1 VDTHREAFFVNF
13 AEIRPPQAH
22 LALSA
27 ELIGARSDFIKFH
40 LTFENYIL
48 RSPDMNK
55 KALNYS
61 AVILAAGA
69 NSRLRRVTSNPKC
82 LLKIDGK
89 TLLYRNL
96 ENLHMVGIQD
106 VVVVV
111 GYRHELIREHLKLFN
126 SKLNIQFVENFDYSN
141 KNNGYS
147 MCLGLQSTKHT
158 SVVIDSDLIY
168 DLSILKRFID
178 GLPKNKVLVGPGS
191 IDDIECAKAMVDA
204 NGFIKDL
211 VDKKAVQEK
220 ENYRFMGEAIGI
232 HMFSDSGKQELL
244 HCSEKF
250 FSKSENLRLNW
261 EHLINFYVREHSMI
275 AQYDPSDRWFEI
287 DTPEDYVEAKR
298 KFESQNL
305 K

>member
-1 VDTHREAFFVNF
+1 
-13 AEIRPPQAH
+13 
-22 LALSA
+22 
-27 ELIGARSDFIKFH
+27 
-40 LTFENYIL
+40 
-48 RSPDMNK
+48 
-55 KALNYS
+55 
-61 AVILAAGA
+61 
-69 NSRLRRVTSNPKC
+69 
-82 LLKIDGK
+82 
-89 TLLYRNL
+89 
-96 ENLHMVGIQD
+96 
-106 VVVVV
+106 
-111 GYRHELIREHLKLFN
+111 
-126 SKLNIQFVENFDYSN
+126 
-141 KNNGYS
+141 
-147 MCLGLQSTKHT
+147 
-158 SVVIDSDLIY
+158 
-168 DLSILKRFID
+168 
-178 GLPKNKVLVGPGS
+178 
-191 IDDIECAKAMVDA
+191 MVDA

-275 AQYDPSDRWFEI
+275 AQYDPSDRWFEV

>member
-1 VDTHREAFFVNF
+1 
-13 AEIRPPQAH
+13 
-22 LALSA
+22 
-27 ELIGARSDFIKFH
+27 
-40 LTFENYIL
+40 
-48 RSPDMNK
+48 MNK

-275 AQYDPSDRWFEI
+275 AQYDPSDRWFEV